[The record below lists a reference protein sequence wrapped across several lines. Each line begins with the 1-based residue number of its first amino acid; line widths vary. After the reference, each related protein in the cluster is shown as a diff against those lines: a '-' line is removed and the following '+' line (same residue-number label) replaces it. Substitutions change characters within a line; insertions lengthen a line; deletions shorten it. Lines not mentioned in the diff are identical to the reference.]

1 MKQYDYLM
9 SACLCGVPCR
19 YDGSAKTHT
28 SCKALYEQGRVLL
41 ICPEVMGGLATPRL
55 SCEIQSGCVY
65 TKEGEDVTQ
74 SFLAGAKQAA
84 KMAQIF
90 GIQRAILK
98 ENSPSCGV
106 HMIYDGSFSRTKVT
120 GSGVCAALLKEA
132 GLEVLSE
139 EELSL

>member
-19 YDGSAKTHT
+19 YDGNAKTNT
-28 SCKALYEQGRVLL
+28 ACKALYERGKTLL

-55 SCEIQSGCVY
+55 SCEIRKGRVY
-65 TKEGEDVTQ
+65 TKEKEDVSQ
-74 SFLAGAKQAA
+74 AFLAGEKQCVEIAR
-84 KMAQIF
+84 IF
-90 GIQRAILK
+90 GIQKAILK

-106 HMIYDGSFSRTKVT
+106 HMIYDGSFSGTKLA

-132 GLEVLSE
+132 GLDVLSE
-139 EELSL
+139 EEFSL